1 MDLIHE
7 KNEEYIVR
15 ETTIVERKK
24 KWNWAYIPSKII
36 TCPIYET

>member
-24 KWNWAYIPSKII
+24 KLKLSLHSKQDHNMSNL
-36 TCPIYET
+36 

>member
-24 KWNWAYIPSKII
+24 IEIELTFQARS
-36 TCPIYET
+36 